1 MQNTYTCTFKHNVCS
16 LHIFFFVGFFFV
28 LFVFSFES
36 CIYGLTAC
44 SEYVSLLMIAFWFV
58 RGKHRQIIC
67 KDAYSAK
74 ACNRATLV
82 IVLCKMSVNKQLKKE
97 NKLIDNTNLR
107 FQDNLPSRNCCQRIS
122 SLQSDF
128 LVPVLESASGPYTG
142 ELTKN
147 NMWRN

>member
-16 LHIFFFVGFFFV
+16 LHLFFFSWGFF

-74 ACNRATLV
+74 ACNGATLV

-97 NKLIDNTNLR
+97 NKL
-107 FQDNLPSRNCCQRIS
+107 
-122 SLQSDF
+122 
-128 LVPVLESASGPYTG
+128 
-142 ELTKN
+142 
-147 NMWRN
+147 